1 MGKEYLGALVF
12 SDGLLLVHQ
21 GTLEPAG
28 RDVIA
33 GQDIQDSFVVNPQGF
48 QAVAL
53 AGSMAQ
59 APEGYEWV
67 RVRQLMAEESPLAA
81 AACRALGLLN
91 WRGAHSYCGACG
103 KLLKNSPGDIAR
115 LCEECGQVEYPAIS
129 PAVIVRVEKEGK
141 ILLARHVQRSQDF
154 YTCLA
159 GYIETGETAEQA
171 VRREVREE
179 TGIEVT
185 DVCYAGSQPW
195 PYPNQ
200 LMLAFRAQWAS
211 GDLRLQA
218 TEIAEAHWFD
228 PADLPAIPPPGSVAY
243 RLIHGLM

>member
-1 MGKEYLGALVF
+1 MGQEYPDALIF
-12 SDGLLLVHQ
+12 SHGQLLVRQ

-28 RDVIA
+28 TDVAAGRDLL
-33 GQDIQDSFVVNPQGF
+33 DSFVVHPQGF
-48 QAVAL
+48 QALAL

-67 RVRQLMAEESPLAA
+67 RVRQLIAQDSPLAG

-91 WRGAHSYCGACG
+91 WRKAHAYCGACG
-103 KLLKNSPGDIAR
+103 KPLKDTSRAMAR
-115 LCEECGQVEYPAIS
+115 WCEACGHVQYPAIA
-129 PAVIVRVEKEGK
+129 PAVIVRVEKEGA

-159 GYIETGETAEQA
+159 GYIETGETAEEA

-179 TGIEVT
+179 TGIELTNVQY
-185 DVCYAGSQPW
+185 VGSQAW

-200 LMLAFRAQWAS
+200 LMLAFRAQWAA
-211 GDLRLQA
+211 GELRLQA
-218 TEIAEAHWFD
+218 DEIAEAQWFD
-228 PADLPAIPPPGSVAY
+228 PTNLPAIPPPGSVAY
-243 RLIHGLM
+243 RLIHESI

>member
-1 MGKEYLGALVF
+1 MGKKDAGALVF
-12 SDGLLLVHQ
+12 SHSFLLVRQ

-28 RDVIA
+28 GDVVA
-33 GQDIQDSFVVNPQGF
+33 GWDMLDSFVVNPQGL
-48 QAVAL
+48 QALAL

-67 RVRQLMAEESPLAA
+67 RVRQLIAEESLQAA

-91 WRGAHSYCGACG
+91 WRRAHAYCGACG
-103 KLLKNSPGDIAR
+103 KPLRNSPGDMAR
-115 LCEECGQVEYPAIS
+115 LCEECGQVEYPAIT

-159 GYIETGETAEQA
+159 GYIETGETAEEA

-200 LMLAFRAQWAS
+200 LMLAFRAQWTA

-218 TEIAEAHWFD
+218 EEIAEAQWFD

-243 RLIHGLM
+243 RLIHGLI